1 MLPPSLPILDYV
13 ILLCAD
19 LPRMRQFYHH
29 VLGLPIH
36 RDWDGWTELDAGAI
50 LLALRPRNRSYDAP
64 VEGKTGGVQ
73 LAFRVPP
80 ADVERL
86 YNELEL
92 KNVEM
97 LEPPKDKG
105 YGHRTFFFRDPE
117 GNILEIFAHVPVA
130 QAKQPT
136 MGTSGSHRSS
146 P

>member
-13 ILLCAD
+13 VLLCAD
-19 LPRMRQFYHH
+19 LPRMKQFYHH
-29 VLGLPIH
+29 VLGLPIR
-36 RDWDGWTELDAGAI
+36 RDWDEWTELEAGAVM
-50 LLALRPRNRSYDAP
+50 LALRPRDRPYDAP
-64 VEGKTGGVQ
+64 AEGKALAVQ

-86 YNELEL
+86 YGELKQ

-97 LEPPKDKG
+97 LEAPKDKG

-117 GNILEIFAHVPVA
+117 GNLLEIFADVPVA
-130 QAKQPT
+130 QANQPL
-136 MGTSGSHRSS
+136 MKSDGSRRST